1 MRTKATTL
9 LLLLPLAAGAAVSTY
24 AEVAALVAAAEEGD
38 VAPGDAMAEL
48 DASPDVP
55 LAGAARGRLYI
66 LSTRNAPFSL
76 VKYANIYRGFE
87 ALNDYVSTHD
97 GDPLPRVWRA
107 TSAVETDY
115 VLWSMSRTRDDLRA
129 AGAMCQADPDLPN
142 QTPRCKLLLGTMAK
156 DEGDLEEAL
165 RLWAEAFEADPS
177 GPAGREAAR
186 LLDLF
191 TG

>member
-9 LLLLPLAAGAAVSTY
+9 LLLLPFAAGAAVSTY
-24 AEVAALVAAAEEGD
+24 AEVAALVAAAEEGE

-48 DASPDVP
+48 DASPDAP

-66 LSTRNAPFSL
+66 LNTRNAPFSL
-76 VKYANIYRGFE
+76 VRYANIYRGFE
-87 ALNDYVSTHD
+87 ALNDYISTHD

-129 AGAMCQADPDLPN
+129 AGEMCQADPDLPN